1 MSDATEPVETPPL
14 PASPHPTVVVTAP
27 PRKRRKVWPFVLI
40 AVVLVVL
47 IVGFFV
53 ANAAVTSYAQNEI
66 KQKVIAALGVDPKT
80 DVDVKLGGGSVLL
93 QALSG
98 KLKTVD
104 VTIPKLAFGDL
115 VGSATL
121 NATEVPLDQNQPLQ
135 KLAITYSVSEKDVRV
150 LASDLSGAKLDTI
163 TLEKP
168 EIVAKTTLSVFGFG
182 IPVGL
187 GLTPSASKGQL
198 VFTPTTILVS
208 GQKFTSKQLIATP
221 GLGSLARDLLQQQS
235 FCVAQYLP
243 KALEV
248 TSVKV
253 VAHQLVLK
261 ISGDGAAL
269 GGSAFSTKGSCGG

>member
-1 MSDATEPVETPPL
+1 VTTEPIPAPAPT
-14 PASPHPTVVVTAP
+14 PASAPVAAAPAGKRRRVWPLVVAVVV
-27 PRKRRKVWPFVLI
+27 
-40 AVVLVVL
+40 VVAL

-53 ANAAVTSYAQNEI
+53 ADAAVKAYAQDQI
-66 KQKVIAALGVDPKT
+66 KQKVVAALGVDPAT
-80 DVDVKLGGGSVLL
+80 RVDVKLGGGSVLL

-98 KLKTVD
+98 RLSTVD
-104 VTIPKLAFGDL
+104 VTIPKLAFGTL
-115 VGSATL
+115 VGSATMH
-121 NATEVPLDQNQPLQ
+121 ATQVPLDQSAPLQ
-135 KLAITYSVSEKDVRV
+135 KLAITYRVSEKNVRV
-150 LASDLSGAKLDTI
+150 LASQLSGMPLDTI
-163 TLEKP
+163 TLEQP
-168 EIVAKTTLSVFGFG
+168 EIVANATFTVLGFG

-187 GLTPSASKGQL
+187 GLTPSASNGEL

-221 GLGSLARDLLQQQS
+221 GLGALARSLLKQQS

-243 KALEV
+243 RALTV

-253 VAHQLVLK
+253 ASHQLVLG